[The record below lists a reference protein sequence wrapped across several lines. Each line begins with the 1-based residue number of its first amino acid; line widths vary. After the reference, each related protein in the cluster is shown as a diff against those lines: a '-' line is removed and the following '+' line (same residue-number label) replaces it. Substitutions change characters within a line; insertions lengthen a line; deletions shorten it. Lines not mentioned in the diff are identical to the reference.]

1 MSGTLSQPATAGA
14 VPLPARLIHWFVLAC
29 VALLCG
35 NVAHADPV
43 TDGHAVAAVIQDYLH
58 GTSYNQHDR
67 LRRAFHPEARLYLSQ
82 GADGM
87 REVGIA
93 QYAEGFVKNPG
104 QFNGRTGRL
113 LGFQM
118 EGNIAT
124 AKAEILIGEDQRYVD
139 LFLLKKLGGQ
149 WQIISKT
156 ATRQTA
162 PAHGRQ
168 VLLVVSN
175 ADTMPGTQLSA
186 GNSFS
191 ELIHAYAGFREAG
204 YGVQFVSPEGGA
216 VPLAYIDTR
225 NREHKAMVYNA
236 DFMWALA
243 NTRRP
248 DEVDPA
254 GYAALMYIGGSAAMY
269 GVAEHPG
276 LQSLAVRIYEQ
287 QGGIVSAVCH
297 GSAGLVNLTL
307 SDGSAL
313 VGGKRVTGYPDAFED
328 MAAAYY
334 RTFPFSIEQRL
345 RKSNGQFRHGA
356 RGTSHVEADGRLI
369 TGMNWESTRGV
380 VAAIV
385 QQLDAQ
391 GDAVRCALLRE
402 MIVRA
407 PGAEGRAREF
417 RKDQQRQWHSLQ
429 TTTKHRGACS

>member
-1 MSGTLSQPATAGA
+1 MSGTLSKPATTG
-14 VPLPARLIHWFVLAC
+14 VRSLPVWLIRRFAIAC
-29 VALLCG
+29 LALLSG
-35 NVAHADPV
+35 GLAHADPL
-43 TDGHAVAAVIQDYLH
+43 TDGREISAVIQDYLH
-58 GTSYNQHDR
+58 GSSYNQNEQ
-67 LRRAFHPEARLYLSQ
+67 LARAFHPDARLYLSQ

-93 QYAEGFVKNPG
+93 EYAGWFGKNPG
-104 QFNGRTGRL
+104 QFNGRIGRL
-113 LGFQM
+113 LGIEV

-124 AKAEILIGEDQRYVD
+124 AKAEILVSKDQARFVD
-139 LFLLKKLGGQ
+139 LFLLKKLEGR
-149 WQIISKT
+149 WLIISKT
-156 ATRQTA
+156 ATRQSA

-168 VLLVVSN
+168 VVLAVSN
-175 ADTMPGTQLSA
+175 TDTMPGTRLAA

-216 VPLAYIDTR
+216 VPLAYIDTS
-225 NREHKAMVYNA
+225 NREHKASIYDG

-248 DEVDPA
+248 DEVNPGD
-254 GYAALMYIGGSAAMY
+254 YAALMYIGGSAAMY
-269 GVAEHPG
+269 GVAEHPAM
-276 LQSLAVRIYEQ
+276 QSLAVHIYEQ

-328 MAAAYY
+328 MSAAYY
-334 RTFPFSIEQRL
+334 KTFPFSIEQRL
-345 RKSNGQFRHGA
+345 RGSKGQFSHGA

-380 VAAIV
+380 VAAII
-385 QQLDAQ
+385 QRLEA
-391 GDAVRCALLRE
+391 E
-402 MIVRA
+402 S
-407 PGAEGRAREF
+407 GATQDRPEAG
-417 RKDQQRQWHSLQ
+417 
-429 TTTKHRGACS
+429 G

>member
-1 MSGTLSQPATAGA
+1 MSVLLSTPATGG
-14 VPLPARLIHWFVLAC
+14 VMPRLARLIKGVAIVCF
-29 VALLCG
+29 ALLCG
-35 NVAHADPV
+35 IPAHADPA
-43 TDGHAVAAVIQDYLH
+43 TDGREIATVIQDYLH
-58 GTSYNQHDR
+58 GSSYNQPDQ
-67 LRRAFHPEARLYLSQ
+67 LRRAFHPDARLYLSQ
-82 GADGM
+82 GTDGM
-87 REVGIA
+87 REVSIA
-93 QYAEGFVKNPG
+93 DYAGWFDKNPG
-104 QFNGRTGRL
+104 QFNGRVGRL
-113 LGFQM
+113 LGVQVD
-118 EGNIAT
+118 GNIAT
-124 AKAEILIGEDQRYVD
+124 AKAEILIAQDQARFVD

-162 PAHGRQ
+162 PAHDRQ
-168 VLLVVSN
+168 VVLVVSSV
-175 ADTMPGTQLSA
+175 DTMPGTRLSA

-204 YGVQFVSPEGGA
+204 YGVQFVSPDGGA

-225 NREHKAMVYNA
+225 NGEHKAMVYDD

-248 DEVDPA
+248 DQVNPA
-254 GYAALMYIGGSAAMY
+254 DYAALMYIGGSAAMY

-276 LQSLAVRIYEQ
+276 VQSLAVRIYEQ

-328 MAAAYY
+328 TSAAYY
-334 RTFPFSIEQRL
+334 KTFPFSIEQRL
-345 RKSNGQFRHGA
+345 RKSNGQFSHGA
-356 RGTSHVEADGRLI
+356 RGTSHVEADGRLV

-391 GDAVRCALLRE
+391 TAA
-402 MIVRA
+402 A
-407 PGAEGRAREF
+407 PSGP
-417 RKDQQRQWHSLQ
+417 
-429 TTTKHRGACS
+429 